1 MTQIQY
7 KDMVINLINTIRALH
22 LLTRC
27 QRNHIVT
34 TILTRRGRVDVL
46 SNIYKGYT
54 HD

>member
-7 KDMVINLINTIRALH
+7 EDMVINLINTIRALH

-34 TILTRRGRVDVL
+34 TILARHVDVL
-46 SNIYKGYT
+46 SKIHKGT
-54 HD
+54 I